1 MQRPEESRPDKSGGR
16 RHDQPRD
23 RFNKR
28 DQKDGRD
35 DGEGRRLHGSR
46 PPRNGQERRDGG
58 ERGGERRGD
67 RRGPSGADKPPRV
80 FSAGDKRDKR
90 EPDPD
95 SPFAKL
101 LALKAKLEGKE

>member
-1 MQRPEESRPDKSGGR
+1 MRRPEESRPDKSEGR

-35 DGEGRRLHGSR
+35 DGEGR
-46 PPRNGQERRDGG
+46 RNGQERRDGG